1 MKRIT
6 VGLRLKPENSKEYS
20 DLLTLK
26 DKTIEVTL
34 SGQKYEYNFDDIFD
48 GNSTNDNVF
57 NVSCRQLVENVI
69 DGYNGCIF
77 AYGQTGAGKTHT
89 MSGPQ
94 DNFNERGLCLRA
106 AAHLFENSRKIT
118 TSSGDS
124 FSIRMSALEIYNE
137 AIIDILRESTQQQG
151 ITPPVQ
157 PKLSIFDSVNGVIV
171 PTLFLLPL
179 VSEEDAYTAL
189 MEAYVNR
196 ISASHNLN
204 KRSSRSHAIYTFYIT
219 RSKVVNNK
227 EPDVVQSKLHLVDL
241 AGSERVEKSGS
252 IQGIQKEAN
261 YINRSL
267 SYLEQVVIALTQK
280 DRDHIP
286 YRQSKL
292 THLLKDS
299 LGGNCNTYMIACV
312 WPHRHHAWETIS
324 TLRFSQRMKAIVNT
338 PIRNKLVTQDVISIK
353 SQQQIDSL
361 KKELA
366 LRDMIAG
373 RETWLPTLTKAQQS
387 NTIQQAC
394 NFAESIAKTKNN
406 DDILDDYMEFQSLSQ
421 IRLTAETLKAI
432 IWEACDQNQSKVT
445 AIIEQFLR
453 IQNVTR
459 DHNNDPVD
467 IPNQGFTDVDEMY
480 ETRPD
485 NNADVIY
492 DNNNNV
498 TEVNSSPTKL
508 QESPSKQML
517 TFEEFKVLFLSL
529 LFIVALTNKF
539 IRKQNMVKYYTNR
552 MYKHVMNCKPS
563 NTGIYI
569 FAILNTFF

>member
-1 MKRIT
+1 
-6 VGLRLKPENSKEYS
+6 
-20 DLLTLK
+20 
-26 DKTIEVTL
+26 
-34 SGQKYEYNFDDIFD
+34 
-48 GNSTNDNVF
+48 
-57 NVSCRQLVENVI
+57 
-69 DGYNGCIF
+69 
-77 AYGQTGAGKTHT
+77 
-89 MSGPQ
+89 
-94 DNFNERGLCLRA
+94 
-106 AAHLFENSRKIT
+106 
-118 TSSGDS
+118 
-124 FSIRMSALEIYNE
+124 
-137 AIIDILRESTQQQG
+137 
-151 ITPPVQ
+151 
-157 PKLSIFDSVNGVIV
+157 
-171 PTLFLLPL
+171 
-179 VSEEDAYTAL
+179 
-189 MEAYVNR
+189 
-196 ISASHNLN
+196 
-204 KRSSRSHAIYTFYIT
+204 
-219 RSKVVNNK
+219 
-227 EPDVVQSKLHLVDL
+227 
-241 AGSERVEKSGS
+241 
-252 IQGIQKEAN
+252 
-261 YINRSL
+261 
-267 SYLEQVVIALTQK
+267 
-280 DRDHIP
+280 
-286 YRQSKL
+286 
-292 THLLKDS
+292 
-299 LGGNCNTYMIACV
+299 MIACV

-432 IWEACDQNQSKVT
+432 VWEACDQNQSKVT

-480 ETRPD
+480 ETRLD
-485 NNADVIY
+485 NNPDVIY
-492 DNNNNV
+492 DNNNDNNNV

-508 QESPSKQML
+508 QVSPSKQML

-529 LFIVALTNKF
+529 LSILALNNKF
-539 IRKQNMVKYYTNR
+539 IRKQNMVIYYMNH
-552 MYKHVMNCKPS
+552 MYMHVMNCKPS

-569 FAILNTFF
+569 FVILNTFLIKLIRQKDIIGMINKLKSTIDTLSRQLSDFDDDDDGDDNDVNEESKGNITVTIEQAKADYRVAYSELQLCKQQITEMQSLKKRAMATLVQHFEKYQETGLLL